1 MKIFRTAEDAGGA
14 SRVEAFPPRNAPART
29 GNSDIRSVENLQKI
43 DEVAVALP
51 RYRKAAQMGD
61 ATAAYWLGALFQVGV
76 KRKGIYQ
83 DLDQAAW
90 WYRRAGELEHV
101 EAQYNLALL
110 CEKRGDMNEASEWY
124 ARATTQGHALA
135 RSNLH
140 INAGLGHATAQ
151 LFLGLLYL
159 SGQGVTKDKAHAARL
174 CRKAAEQGHGYAQY
188 ALGTMYADGMGVTK
202 DYAEAAHWL
211 MKAAKHG
218 ETAAREKLFIV
229 REKLE
234 AESRRSTSQASGMTR
249 QEALEVLDLT
259 AEASNREV
267 QASYIRLMQRIHP
280 DSGGSN
286 YFAKKLNAA
295 RQILLDR
302 TDLDSAAAR

>member
-1 MKIFRTAEDAGGA
+1 MKIFWRTEDAGRA
-14 SRVEAFPPRNAPART
+14 DVEGLPSTGAPARP
-29 GNSDIRSVENLQKI
+29 GRSDIRFGEYRQKI
-43 DEVAVALP
+43 YEVAAALP
-51 RYRKAAQMGD
+51 RYREAAQMGD

-76 KRKGIYQ
+76 KSKGIVR

-90 WYRRAGELEHV
+90 WHRKAGELEHV
-101 EAQYNLALL
+101 ESQYNLALL
-110 CEKRGDMNEASEWY
+110 YEKCGDMNEASEWY
-124 ARATTQGHALA
+124 ARATTHGHALA
-135 RSNLH
+135 RSSLH

-188 ALGTMYADGMGVTK
+188 ALGTMYADGIGVTK
-202 DYAEAAHWL
+202 DYAEAARWL
-211 MKAAKHG
+211 MKAARHG
-218 ETAAREKLFIV
+218 ETAAREKLV
-229 REKLE
+229 TLREQLA
-234 AESRRSTSQASGMTR
+234 AESRRSSSQASGMTR

-259 AEASNREV
+259 AEASKREV

-280 DSGGSN
+280 DAGGSN

-295 RQILLDR
+295 KQVLLDR
-302 TDLDSAAAR
+302 TDVDSAPAS